1 MTLLRQKMLEDLQLR
16 GYGENTQKS
25 YIRVVRQLAEYYNK
39 SPDQISDDEL
49 RTYFLHLINVEQKS
63 TSTLTVALSGIK
75 FFYEQTLQQSW
86 PTLKLVRPR
95 KEKKLPVVLS
105 IEEVERVLKCV
116 KRPHNQACLQIIYAC
131 GLRIS
136 EGVSLQAKD
145 VDNKRMMIHIHQGKG
160 GKDRYVPLPD
170 RSLQLLR
177 WYWLLH
183 RNPVWLFPA
192 HKPYNTPLSEQIN
205 PQCTTSVAEEF
216 RRAVKRSGI
225 GKKATV
231 HTLRHSWATH
241 LMEAGVPQRAIQVWL
256 GHRSLNSTAIYTHL
270 TNNTTQAGTD
280 AINQVMEQLT
290 WPK

>member
-49 RTYFLHLINVEQKS
+49 RKYFLHLINVEQKS

-95 KEKKLPVVLS
+95 KEKKLPTVLS
-105 IEEVERVLKCV
+105 LEEVRQVLSCV
-116 KRPHNQACLQIIYAC
+116 NRPHNRACLQIIYAC

-136 EGVSLQAKD
+136 EGVSLQVTD
-145 VDNKRMMIHIHQGKG
+145 IDGKRMMIHIHHSKG
-160 GKDRYVPLPD
+160 GKDRYIPLPE
-170 RSLQLLR
+170 RPLQMLR
-177 WYWLLH
+177 KYWLLH
-183 RNPVWLFPA
+183 RNPVWVFPS
-192 HKPYNTPLSEQIN
+192 HKPYNIPLSEN
-205 PQCTTSVAEEF
+205 TTSLSTGGVAEEF
-216 RRAVKRSGI
+216 KRAVKRSGI
-225 GKKATV
+225 DKRASV

-256 GHRSLNSTAIYTHL
+256 GHKSLNSTAIYTHL
-270 TNNTTQAGTD
+270 TSNTTQAGAD
-280 AINQVMEQLT
+280 AINQMMEQLT